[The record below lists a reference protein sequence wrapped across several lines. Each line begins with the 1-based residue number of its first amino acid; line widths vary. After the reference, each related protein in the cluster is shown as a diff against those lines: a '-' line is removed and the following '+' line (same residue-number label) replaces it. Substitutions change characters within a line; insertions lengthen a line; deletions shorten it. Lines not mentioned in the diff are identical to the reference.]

1 MFIKNTFYFYL
12 SVLFFF
18 LIIQKEGISQDF
30 FGQTSYPDG
39 QNGQTMAVD
48 QNNNLYIGV
57 WGKGILKS
65 TNQGNSFTLMNNG
78 LTNFLIKDITVSA
91 NGKIFI
97 TTFGGGVF
105 RSDNGGSSWI
115 SINTG
120 LRTLLTT
127 TVKVFPTGLV
137 VLGTYG
143 CGVYTSTN
151 DGASWTETNTGLPYR
166 AISAIEFTRNG
177 YILLGTYGGGIFQSR
192 DTAKT
197 WRKSSSG
204 LGNYFVHKFTRD
216 AVGDVWVATNG
227 KGIFSSPNDGISW
240 GKYDTTGINDLN
252 VTCLVITESNE
263 PIIGTRNGGIQ
274 YWDKDLYRTWR
285 TPFQP
290 IMGVTALTKGNNGRI
305 YAVGTNTELY
315 VTTNNG
321 RNWTQLASYKDN
333 GNISVFAIN
342 NGVVFGQFN
351 SKNFRFSSDYGN
363 TWSLTN
369 LPDSKVNSII
379 KTNSGTY
386 FLGCQK
392 GLYTSTDGINWAQ
405 HSRFKDTVV
414 EALAYRDGFLIASVT
429 YYPPPP
435 NPPATPGNPVPS
447 IHTSIDDGSSFTQ
460 KTYPTNGP
468 LTNKL
473 LIALNGNIYA
483 RMNEMIY
490 KSTNNASTWTTLTIS
505 GFGNLTVNDINVD
518 AINANFVYV
527 ATNKGLFKS
536 QDGGNNWL
544 YTKLSYL
551 SQDTLN
557 CRVVNVSDDGRINV
571 IASFTLDIFATSG
584 LWYST
589 DSGFS
594 WDSLNTN
601 VTSAD
606 YIFLSSD
613 GESNLF
619 MASNAIHRHFNPAN
633 MPVPVT
639 IGPADGTKGL
649 DLKPSFSWHPANK
662 ADMYEVQL
670 SDDPTFLYVQD
681 YLISSD
687 TVFTVS
693 NSLLYNTTY
702 YWRVRSKTDGSYSQ
716 WSDVAMFST
725 LLNAPKLIDPPD
737 NSTGVSL
744 VPTFKWESVAN
755 ATIYEFIL
763 AYDKEFTNIVFTA
776 DSLKDTLLI
785 SQTLLADKTFY
796 WKVKAKNDNS
806 VSPWSEIWSFKT
818 TFGPPSLISPKND
831 SINID
836 INTKLTWGKVL
847 NATFYNVLL
856 SKDPN
861 FTSAQPVKV
870 TGAQELQLSNLDYDT
885 KYYWKVNT
893 GSNQGESIYS
903 NSWNFTTLVQPVT
916 LNSPQNNALN
926 VPVNSSLSWTKAG
939 NYTSYQIIIAKDDQF
954 TKIIKDTIITGLQLN
969 NLNFEGYKEYFWKVR
984 VNQAPKLGYWSE
996 VWNFKTYL
1004 NKTGLRYPD
1013 NHQTNLPSTISF
1025 IWFPTDGADY
1035 YFLQIARD
1043 ANFNDLI
1050 FSQDSLQSTTKEVT
1064 DLSFATKFY
1073 WRVRSSNKDG
1083 FSDWS
1088 DVWDFQTGSV
1098 VPVLLRPANNSVD
1111 LPVPLIFDWKPVTEA
1126 LTYFLQISK
1135 NETFTNLVYS
1145 NDSVTKTSI
1154 ELDGSILHSLEQYF
1168 WRVKAKLTGIET
1180 DWSSVWVFRMREVSV
1195 KEYVEDNSILSVSP
1209 NPANDFAKVVFAP
1222 KNIGFAK
1229 IAIYNIKGELVQNL
1243 FSGYL
1248 SDKTLLELNTNSFNS
1263 GNYFIISEING
1274 IYYIAKLQINK

>member
-1 MFIKNTFYFYL
+1 MLNKTTFYFFVAILFLL
-12 SVLFFF
+12 SFW
-18 LIIQKEGISQDF
+18 QKDSLAQDF
-30 FGQTSYPDG
+30 FGQTRYPDG

-78 LTNFLIKDITVSA
+78 LTNFLIKDITVSS

-105 RSDNGGSSWI
+105 RSDNGGTSWVQ
-115 SINTG
+115 INNG
-120 LRTLLTT
+120 LRTLLTST
-127 TVKVFPTGLV
+127 IKVFPTGLV

-151 DGASWTETNTGLPYR
+151 DGANWVESNTGLPYR

-177 YILLGTYGGGIFQSR
+177 YILLGTYGGGVFQSR

-204 LGNYFVHKFTRD
+204 LGNYFIHRFTRD

-274 YWDKDLYRTWR
+274 YWDKDLYRIWR

-290 IMGVTALTKGNNGRI
+290 IMGVTALAKGNNGRI
-305 YAVGTNTELY
+305 YAVGTNIDLY

-333 GNISVFAIN
+333 GNISAFAID
-342 NGVVFGQFN
+342 NGVIFGQFN
-351 SKNFRFSSDYGN
+351 SKNLRYSSDYGN

-369 LPDSKVNSII
+369 LPDSKVNAII

-386 FLGCQK
+386 YLGCQK
-392 GLYTSTDGINWAQ
+392 GLFTSIDGTNWAQ

-414 EALAYRDGFLIASVT
+414 EALAYKDGFLVASVT

-435 NPPATPGNPVPS
+435 NPPATPGDPVPS
-447 IHTSIDDGSSFTQ
+447 IHISIDDGASFTK

-483 RMNEMIY
+483 RMNQMIY
-490 KSTNNASTWTTLTIS
+490 KSTDNANSWSTLNIS

-536 QDGGNNWL
+536 QDGGSNWL

-551 SQDTLN
+551 TQDTLN
-557 CRVVNVSDDGRINV
+557 CRVVNVSNDGRINV
-571 IASFTLDIFATSG
+571 IASFSLDIFATNG

-589 DSGFS
+589 DSGFT
-594 WDSLNTN
+594 WDSLNTS

-606 YIFLSSD
+606 NITLSSD

-633 MPVPVT
+633 MPIPEI
-639 IGPADGTKGL
+639 IGPLDGTKGL
-649 DLKPSFSWHPANK
+649 TLTPTFTWHPANK
-662 ADMYEVQL
+662 ADLYEFQI
-670 SDDPTFLYVQD
+670 SDDETFMNIMD
-681 YLISSD
+681 YLVSSD
-687 TVFTVS
+687 TLYTVV
-693 NSLLYNTTY
+693 NPLNYNTTY

-716 WSDVAMFST
+716 WSATASFST
-725 LLNAPKLIDPPD
+725 LLNAPTLIEPPN

-744 VPTFKWESVAN
+744 VPQFKWQSVPN
-755 ATIYEFIL
+755 ALIYEFIL
-763 AYDKEFTNIVFTA
+763 AYDNNFTNIVFTA
-776 DSLKDTLLI
+776 DSLKDTLLV
-785 SQTLLADKTFY
+785 SQTLLPDKTFY

-818 TFGPPSLISPKND
+818 TFGPPSLISPQND
-831 SINID
+831 SINVEID
-836 INTKLTWGKVL
+836 TKLSWGKVL
-847 NATFYNVLL
+847 NATYYNVLI
-856 SKDPN
+856 SKDQN
-861 FTSAQPVKV
+861 FTNVQPVKV
-870 TGAQELQLSNLDYDT
+870 NNSEFLQLSNLDYDS
-885 KYYWKVNT
+885 KYYWKVST

-903 NSWNFTTLVQPVT
+903 NPWNFTTLVQPVE
-916 LNSPQNNALN
+916 LNTPLNNALN
-926 VPVNSSLSWTKAG
+926 VPVNTSLSWIKVG
-939 NYTSYQIIIAKDDQF
+939 NYTKYQIIIAKDAEFSQ
-954 TKIIKDTIITGLQLN
+954 IIKDTVISGTQLN
-969 NLNFEGYKEYFWKVR
+969 NLSFDGYKEYYWKVR
-984 VNQAPKLGYWSE
+984 VNETPKLGYWSE

-1013 NHQTNLPSTISF
+1013 NHLTNLPTTISF

-1043 ANFNDLI
+1043 VNFNDLI
-1050 FSQDSLQSTTKEVT
+1050 FSKDSIQSTTFEVS
-1064 DLSFATKFY
+1064 DLSFSTKYF

-1083 FSDWS
+1083 FSEWS

-1098 VPVLLRPANNSVD
+1098 VPILLRPANNSMD
-1111 LPVPLIFDWKPVTEA
+1111 LYPPVLFEWKPITNA
-1126 LTYFLQISK
+1126 KSYFIQLSMD
-1135 NETFTNLVYS
+1135 ETFTDLIYS
-1145 NDSVTKTSI
+1145 SDTITTNTLTLEGD
-1154 ELDGSILHSLEQYF
+1154 ILLSLNRYF
-1168 WRVKAKLTGIET
+1168 WRVKAIFAENES
-1180 DWSSVWVFRMREVSV
+1180 DWSATWVFVMGETSV
-1195 KEYVEDNSILSVSP
+1195 KEYLIDYSILNVNP
-1209 NPANDFAKVVFAP
+1209 NPANHNARVSFAP
-1222 KNIGFAK
+1222 NSSGFAK
-1229 IAIYNIKGELVQNL
+1229 IAIYNLNGEIISNI

-1248 SDKTLLELNTNSFNS
+1248 FENTNFDINTSEINN
-1263 GNYFIISEING
+1263 GNYFVIAEING
-1274 IYYIAKLQINK
+1274 YFYITKLQINK